1 MGPKTFLRY
10 PFKVT
15 RGFFY
20 INPPMYLQYD
30 LLGPLRNAF
39 DAGSI
44 HYLGKWEGV
53 GPWKSRVFEPQMAL
67 ANWLDAIHRA

>member
-1 MGPKTFLRY
+1 MGPKTSLRY

-30 LLGPLRNAF
+30 LLGPLCNAF

-44 HYLGKWEGV
+44 PYLGKWEGV
-53 GPWKSRVFEPQMAL
+53 GAL
-67 ANWLDAIHRA
+67 EISSF